1 MIGLEVG
8 DRVEVMNVWSRHMGQ
23 IGKILEMKKSKSPI
37 MHYHVLLEDEELEQ
51 WFADVELT

>member
-1 MIGLEVG
+1 MGLEVG

-23 IGKILEMKKSKSPI
+23 IGKILEVKKSKSPI
-37 MHYHVLLEDEELEQ
+37 MHYRVLLEDEELEQ